1 MVEAKFI
8 ARRNVITATLDTKI
22 VDIAELMVKNRVGLI
37 VLVDQDESRRVRGV
51 VSERDIVRSVM
62 NRISA
67 DERVERIATK
77 DVITSEIHETIVE
90 VVKKMVEYKIRHIVV
105 LEDGK
110 LYGIISMRDIISER
124 NALSTLLSAEVWSVD
139 EGMTA

>member
-1 MVEAKFI
+1 MVEAKFM

-37 VLVDQDESRRVRGV
+37 VLVDQNESRRVRGV

>member
-1 MVEAKFI
+1 MVEAKFM

-37 VLVDQDESRRVRGV
+37 VLVDEKESSRVRGV

-62 NRISA
+62 NRISV
-67 DERVERIATK
+67 DEKVEKIATK

>member
-1 MVEAKFI
+1 MVEAKFM

-37 VLVDQDESRRVRGV
+37 VLVDEKESSRVRGV

-62 NRISA
+62 NRISV
-67 DERVERIATK
+67 DEKVEKIATK
-77 DVITSEIHETIVE
+77 DVITSEIHETIVK

>member
-1 MVEAKFI
+1 MVEAKFM

-37 VLVDQDESRRVRGV
+37 VLVDEKESSRVRGV

-62 NRISA
+62 NRISV
-67 DERVERIATK
+67 DEKVEKIATK

-90 VVKKMVEYKIRHIVV
+90 IVKKMVEYKIRHIVV